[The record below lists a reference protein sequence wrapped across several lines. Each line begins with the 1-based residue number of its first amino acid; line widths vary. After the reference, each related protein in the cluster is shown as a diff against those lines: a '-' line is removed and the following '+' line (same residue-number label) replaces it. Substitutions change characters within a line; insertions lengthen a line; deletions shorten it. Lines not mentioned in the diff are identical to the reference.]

1 MEQLSV
7 PQTDQRSAW
16 AILLEKELLR
26 LLEPFGFQRGG
37 TATVW
42 FFSSAV
48 CGTWR
53 TLPPLQWIL
62 NIPEAARGSSAM
74 LYPLA
79 GENIISYRSHTTGI
93 SALWG
98 DLCPISSS
106 GDGGKWYLVHGLVF
120 WIQWGSSC
128 KAFKQCLATCGGDYF
143 LIVKS
148 FIWSWGQ
155 CFHFL

>member
-7 PQTDQRSAW
+7 LQTDQRSVW
-16 AILLEKELLR
+16 AMLLEKELLR

-79 GENIISYRSHTTGI
+79 GEKHRQYRSHTACI
-93 SALWG
+93 PALWG
-98 DLCPISSS
+98 DLEQLKFPLPHILIWRRWEVVPSSWTCVS
-106 GDGGKWYLVHGLVF
+106 
-120 WIQWGSSC
+120 GSSEAALV
-128 KAFKQCLATCGGDYF
+128 KHLNSVWLLAVVIIF
-143 LIVKS
+143 
-148 FIWSWGQ
+148 
-155 CFHFL
+155 